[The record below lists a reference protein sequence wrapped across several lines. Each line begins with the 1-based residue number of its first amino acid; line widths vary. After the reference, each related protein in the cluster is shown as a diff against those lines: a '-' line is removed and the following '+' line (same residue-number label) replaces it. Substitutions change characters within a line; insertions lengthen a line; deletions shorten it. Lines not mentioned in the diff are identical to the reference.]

1 MYSLRKRQNSN
12 VFILRRKKKTT
23 SMNSKFELMAEPRDV
38 ATRDCR
44 VSANAWI
51 GHLWAAGVVQ
61 QARGILAGL
70 HTPSAQALK
79 LKGHQL
85 STSPPRPPG
94 HDTGASTEWSVSS
107 AHMRSSLWT
116 LVTTPRRGAPSPAAC
131 QVLLKETRRG
141 RLNGLHPIS
150 KP

>member
-1 MYSLRKRQNSN
+1 
-12 VFILRRKKKTT
+12 
-23 SMNSKFELMAEPRDV
+23 MNLKFELMAEPRDV
-38 ATRDCR
+38 ATRDSGI
-44 VSANAWI
+44 SANAWI

-85 STSPPRPPG
+85 STSPPQPPS
-94 HDTGASTEWSVSS
+94 HATGDSSELSISS
-107 AHMRSSLWT
+107 AHTLSSLCT
-116 LVTTPRRGAPSPAAC
+116 LVTTLRRGAPFPAAC
-131 QVLLKETRRG
+131 HVLLKETKRG
-141 RLNGLHPIS
+141 SLNGLHPIS